1 MEANELSGPC
11 AMWAFGKLLGNGAFP
26 GEYCAVTGKP
36 GGRGGPIGPLEGGRR
51 PAPPYSFLRPRWS
64 LISSRTSSRSPLQYV
79 SRGLR
84 TVALL
89 CVALVVE
96 LTLVKGLGGTSWSSF
111 SMILCIL
118 RAVSVGET
126 IGFGGGSGCVFMTK
140 FQ

>member
-1 MEANELSGPC
+1 MALRKS
-11 AMWAFGKLLGNGAFP
+11 
-26 GEYCAVTGKP
+26 
-36 GGRGGPIGPLEGGRR
+36 
-51 PAPPYSFLRPRWS
+51 PPYSFLRPRWS

-118 RAVSVGET
+118 SSVSVGE
-126 IGFGGGSGCVFMTK
+126 ISGFGGASR
-140 FQ
+140 